1 MDKFDGYAYVIGVWE
16 DGKFVGY
23 IPNDKVHK
31 LFTNDISEARF
42 YRTKANAQRRVTREK
57 TWNKYGC
64 KIFKVHINRL
74 CVIIDEGKEMPF
86 I

>member
-23 IPNDKVHK
+23 ISNDKVYK
-31 LFTNDISEARF
+31 LFTSDISEARF
-42 YRTKANAQRRVTREK
+42 YKTKANAQRRATMLCS
-57 TWNKYGC
+57 KYGC
-64 KIFKVHINRL
+64 KIFKVRIDRI
-74 CVIIDEGKEMPF
+74 CVINEDGEEMSF

>member
-23 IPNDKVHK
+23 IPNNKVHK

-42 YRTKANAQRRVTREK
+42 YKTKANAQRRVTRK
-57 TWNKYGC
+57 IWSKYGC
-64 KIFKVHINRL
+64 RIFKVRINRL
-74 CVIIDEGKEMPF
+74 CVIDDEGKEMPF

>member
-1 MDKFDGYAYVIGVWE
+1 MDKFDGYAYVIGGWE

-31 LFTNDISEARF
+31 LFANDISEARF
-42 YRTKANAQRRVTREK
+42 YRTKANAQRRVKRK
-57 TWNKYGC
+57 KIWNKYGC
-64 KIFKVHINRL
+64 KIFKVY
-74 CVIIDEGKEMPF
+74 IDRVSYFDDDGKEMPF